1 MVYKTFLNQVA
12 ANIQMSL
19 GEHCRV
25 SLERV
30 RKNNGLLLDGICIEQ
45 PGDLIAPTIYLN
57 SYYQEYE
64 KGRPLEEICH
74 LVLETYWSRCSF
86 PHLDPS
92 MFRDF
97 DRLRD
102 KVVYRLINAQSNQE
116 LLDEIPYIP
125 YLDLAVIFC
134 IYLVENEKEQMT
146 ALIRN
151 SHLKLWDI
159 TIQDLEECGAQ
170 NTPRLLPC
178 TVKSLSQVIME
189 SSSDPEEPLIQS
201 PDFFDSK
208 EDFYD
213 FPLYVLTNQKNL
225 YGAACIRYPDAIKNF
240 ADSRNSD
247 VLILP
252 SSIHEVL
259 ITADTPEVDY
269 DLISHIVFD
278 INQSDVPVEDRL
290 SNQVYRYCRQ
300 DGSFSIVSHCPESV

>member
-12 ANIQMSL
+12 ANIQASL

-57 SYYQEYE
+57 SHYQEYE
-64 KGRPLEEICH
+64 KGRPLEEICR
-74 LVLETYWSRCSF
+74 LILETYRTRCSF
-86 PHLDPS
+86 PGLDPS

-97 DRLRD
+97 NRLRGS
-102 KVVYRLINAQSNQE
+102 VIYRLINAQSNRE
-116 LLDEIPYIP
+116 LLEEIPYIP
-125 YLDLAVIFC
+125 YLDLAVVFC
-134 IYLVENEKEQMT
+134 IYLAENEKEQMT

-159 TIQDLEECGAQ
+159 TIQDLEKCGKQ
-170 NTPRLLPC
+170 NTPKLLPC
-178 TVKSLSQVIME
+178 TIKSLSQVITE
-189 SSSDPEEPLIQS
+189 FSSDPVDPQTQS
-201 PDFFDSK
+201 YDFFDSK
-208 EDFYD
+208 EDFYEL
-213 FPLYVLTNQKNL
+213 PLYVLTNKRNL

-259 ITADTPEVDY
+259 ITADTSEVDY
-269 DLISHIVFD
+269 DLISQIVFD
-278 INQSDVPVEDRL
+278 INQSDVPIEDRL

-300 DGSFSIVSHCPESV
+300 DDSFSIVSHCPESV

>member
-1 MVYKTFLNQVA
+1 MVYKTFLNQVT

-45 PGDLIAPTIYLN
+45 PGQLIAPTIYLN

-64 KGRPLEEICH
+64 KGRPMEEICD
-74 LVLETYWSRCSF
+74 LVLKTYQTRCSF
-86 PHLDPS
+86 PALDPS

-97 DRLRD
+97 NRLRD
-102 KVVYRLINAQSNQE
+102 KIIYRLINAQSNQE
-116 LLDEIPYIP
+116 LLEEIPYIP
-125 YLDLAVIFC
+125 YLDLAVVFC
-134 IYLVENEKEQMT
+134 IYLAETDKEQMT

-159 TIQDLEECGAQ
+159 KLQDLEKCGVQ
-170 NTPRLLPC
+170 NTPRLLPY
-178 TVKSLSQVIME
+178 TIKSLSQVITE
-189 SSSDPEEPLIQS
+189 FSSEPSGSSPQS
-201 PDFFDSK
+201 SDFFDST
-208 EDFYD
+208 EDFYEL
-213 FPLYVLTNQKNL
+213 PLYVLTNNRNL

-259 ITADTPEVDY
+259 ITADTPEIDY
-269 DLISHIVFD
+269 DLISRIVFD
-278 INQSDVPVEDRL
+278 INQSDVPIEDRL
-290 SNQVYRYCRQ
+290 SNQLYRYCRR